1 MTSIYSNEQAKL
13 FTDTQK
19 QIKLDRTETLKKRQA
34 EAEERAEAKRMNAD
48 LNQWILEDLG
58 VEL

>member
-1 MTSIYSNEQAKL
+1 MIYSNEQAKL

-19 QIKLDRTETLKKRQA
+19 QIKLDRTEALKKRKS
-34 EAEERAEAKRMNAD
+34 EAEERAEAKRMLQEMNA
-48 LNQWILEDLG
+48 WTMEDLG